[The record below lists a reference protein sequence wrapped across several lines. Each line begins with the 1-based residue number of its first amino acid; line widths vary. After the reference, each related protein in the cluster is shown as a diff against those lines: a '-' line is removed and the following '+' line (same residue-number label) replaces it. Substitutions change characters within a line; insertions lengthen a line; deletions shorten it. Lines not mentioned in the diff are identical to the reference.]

1 MMLKAAEWNNISAEI
16 RWNFESLAYTKMCKF
31 LEIALQEV
39 TDTKAHIR
47 LSEI

>member
-16 RWNFESLAYTKMCKF
+16 RWNFEPLAYRKMCKF
-31 LEIALQEV
+31 FEIALQEV